1 MLFNDRI
8 RLQAATRMITRLSI
22 VYVDTWLG
30 SPEHFDNP
38 SGNEW
43 DTSNLGFNDYGSDF
57 FIEVDGDHSV
67 CAVFQDVTASIPLLA
82 PNAILC
88 GDDFFCCVAARCVLG
103 CDALQPS
110 DHWLPALAVAL
121 ACALPGRPPLES
133 PPCS

>member
-43 DTSNLGFNDYGSDF
+43 DTSNLGFNDYGSD
-57 FIEVDGDHSV
+57 
-67 CAVFQDVTASIPLLA
+67 
-82 PNAILC
+82 
-88 GDDFFCCVAARCVLG
+88 
-103 CDALQPS
+103 
-110 DHWLPALAVAL
+110 
-121 ACALPGRPPLES
+121 
-133 PPCS
+133 